1 MAYLTCPWCL
11 TPQMVADDVNE
22 YHCFT
27 CAAEVGFIRC
37 TSCTFVQ
44 AVSKR
49 WRAFTCTRC
58 RTKID
63 LPYRWGY
70 DPNAKAYLVK
80 GTGRSWPEL

>member
-1 MAYLTCPWCL
+1 M
-11 TPQMVADDVNE
+11 
-22 YHCFT
+22 
-27 CAAEVGFIRC
+27 
-37 TSCTFVQ
+37 VQ

-49 WRAFTCTRC
+49 WRAFTCTKC

-70 DPNAKAYLVK
+70 DPNAKASLVK